1 MTSTSFRVLVLWLVV
16 ATARVLAQG
25 PPDFSGQWKLDQPDS
40 SSTGGGRGA
49 GTGGGGG
56 QGGGLGLGPSA
67 ENLTITQTATSL
79 TIEERW
85 ASGGSARRV
94 YPLDG
99 RQANNTLG
107 AGRGPTATVL
117 EYLDQPQAGH
127 DAGRDVQRLV
137 SRAAGDTLSRR
148 QGPARCGDDGPGTAE
163 LTEICVQQ
171 SEVVVPGF
179 RVPRCRGSAVGG
191 SRVYA
196 LSAQPHGVRYARSRT
211 GRIARGPPRPW
222 RGDRLDRYRKPQKLR
237 TRPNARRE
245 RSRARAT
252 A

>member
-25 PPDFSGQWKLDQPDS
+25 PPDFSGQWKLDEPDS

-85 ASGGSARRV
+85 ASGGLARRV

-107 AGRGPTATVL
+107 AGRGPTATSSRTL
-117 EYLDQPQAGH
+117 HEPQAGH
-127 DAGRDVQRLV
+127 DAGRDVQRLYLA
-137 SRAAGDTLSRR
+137 SCRR
-148 QGPARCGDDGPGTAE
+148 R
-163 LTEICVQQ
+163 
-171 SEVVVPGF
+171 
-179 RVPRCRGSAVGG
+179 
-191 SRVYA
+191 A
-196 LSAQPHGVRYARSRT
+196 LSTTRAGSLWRRWPRDGRTHG
-211 GRIARGPPRPW
+211 G
-222 RGDRLDRYRKPQKLR
+222 LC
-237 TRPNARRE
+237 
-245 RSRARAT
+245 T
-252 A
+252 AK

>member
-40 SSTGGGRGA
+40 SSTGGRRGA

-107 AGRGPTATVL
+107 AGRGPTATSSSTWINRKLVTTL
-117 EYLDQPQAGH
+117 AVTSNGSSRELQETRSLDDKG
-127 DAGRDVQRLV
+127 RLV
-137 SRAAGDTLSRR
+137 VETMAPGRPNSRR
-148 QGPARCGDDGPGTAE
+148 
-163 LTEICVQQ
+163 
-171 SEVVVPGF
+171 S
-179 RVPRCRGSAVGG
+179 
-191 SRVYA
+191 VYNK
-196 LSAQPHGVRYARSRT
+196 V
-211 GRIARGPPRPW
+211 
-222 RGDRLDRYRKPQKLR
+222 K
-237 TRPNARRE
+237 
-245 RSRARAT
+245 
-252 A
+252 